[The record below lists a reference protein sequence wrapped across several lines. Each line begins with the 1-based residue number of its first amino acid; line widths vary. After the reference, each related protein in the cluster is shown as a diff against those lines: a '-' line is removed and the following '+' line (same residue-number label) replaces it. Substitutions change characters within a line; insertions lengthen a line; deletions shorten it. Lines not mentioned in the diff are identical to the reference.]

1 MLLLRELQIV
11 TIQILHLPRP
21 LSLVLPY
28 PLGVFSVSIAI
39 LFFLYG
45 LWHFPE
51 ADFPTLPNPA
61 LSPLRCVLASQ
72 YRLLRSLAI
81 KTMS

>member
-11 TIQILHLPRP
+11 TIQILHLPRLLP
-21 LSLVLPY
+21 LVLPRT
-28 PLGVFSVSIAI
+28 LGVIPVSIAI
-39 LFFLYG
+39 LFVLLG
-45 LWHFPE
+45 LWYVPE
-51 ADFPTLPNPA
+51 ADFPTLANPA